1 MQTSKQNVIKS
12 LIKIISLLML
22 IVSSTF
28 IIPIIVALIYK
39 EIDCV
44 KAFLVPMA
52 VTWVLSIFF
61 LILFR
66 KTKISFSVRANFAIT
81 ACCWIFSSLLGAFPL
96 FLSGFFASFTD
107 AFFESVSAF
116 TTTGATILSD
126 VEILPY
132 SINLWRC
139 QMHWLG
145 GMGIVALTVALLP
158 LLGVG
163 GFQLIKAETTGPEK
177 SKMTA
182 KITMTAK
189 ILWFIYLGFTVLEF
203 ICLLIAGMSVVDA
216 LCYSFSTLGTGGFA
230 TKNASIG
237 SYNSVAIEWIICIF
251 MILASINFSLYFYLL
266 TGKVRDFFRNTEF
279 KAHIGILVTSITL
292 ITIFILSQVGN
303 FQTAFRLASFQSAS
317 IMSTTGFS
325 TFDYEQWCPAA
336 QLVLFFLLFI
346 GGSSGSTAGGIK
358 VIRWVILGKQM
369 HNEVKRI
376 LHPHGVFRVRLNG
389 EVGRKDVIFNVAA
402 FLFLYFMLVVVT
414 AFVSAISGVDILT
427 SITAALT
434 TVGNVGPGFGLIGP
448 SENMGFFADG
458 VKWWFCFAMIA
469 GRLELYTM
477 LLFLFPDYWKK

>member
-39 EIDCV
+39 EVGCV

-116 TTTGATILSD
+116 TTTGATVLSD

-163 GFQLIKAETTGPEK
+163 
-177 SKMTA
+177 
-182 KITMTAK
+182 
-189 ILWFIYLGFTVLEF
+189 
-203 ICLLIAGMSVVDA
+203 
-216 LCYSFSTLGTGGFA
+216 
-230 TKNASIG
+230 
-237 SYNSVAIEWIICIF
+237 
-251 MILASINFSLYFYLL
+251 
-266 TGKVRDFFRNTEF
+266 DFN
-279 KAHIGILVTSITL
+279 L
-292 ITIFILSQVGN
+292 
-303 FQTAFRLASFQSAS
+303 
-317 IMSTTGFS
+317 
-325 TFDYEQWCPAA
+325 
-336 QLVLFFLLFI
+336 
-346 GGSSGSTAGGIK
+346 
-358 VIRWVILGKQM
+358 
-369 HNEVKRI
+369 
-376 LHPHGVFRVRLNG
+376 
-389 EVGRKDVIFNVAA
+389 
-402 FLFLYFMLVVVT
+402 
-414 AFVSAISGVDILT
+414 
-427 SITAALT
+427 
-434 TVGNVGPGFGLIGP
+434 
-448 SENMGFFADG
+448 
-458 VKWWFCFAMIA
+458 
-469 GRLELYTM
+469 
-477 LLFLFPDYWKK
+477 